1 MKSIKFYKILSIT
14 LLVLNIVT
22 LSFFFLGRPPGP
34 PKPGEARLA
43 TEIGLTGTAKK
54 KVDALEIQHHKDKR
68 VLIKHN
74 FELQKKL
81 YNSLSNDDTS
91 AEVLLQIHETRAET
105 DRMTFEF
112 FSEVASHCNQEQQ
125 KKLKAMITDG
135 LRQITNLPG
144 KRK

>member
-14 LLVLNIVT
+14 LLILNIVT
-22 LSFFFLGRPPGP
+22 LSIFFLNRPPGP

-43 TEIGLTGTAKK
+43 AEIGLTGSAKK
-54 KVDALEIQHHKDKR
+54 KVDALEIQHHKEKR
-68 VLIKHN
+68 ALIKKN
-74 FELQKKL
+74 FELQTKL
-81 YNSLSNDDTS
+81 YNSLSNDEVS
-91 AEVLLQIHETRAET
+91 AKILLQIHETRAET

-112 FSEVASHCNQEQQ
+112 FSEVATHCNKQQ
-125 KKLKAMITDG
+125 RKKLDEMIDHG